1 MEKIRLQKYLSEC
14 GVLSRR
20 AAEAEISA
28 GRVNVNGLPASL
40 GDKIDP
46 ETDEIVWKGKKI
58 VPQTVDGEQKKMYI
72 LLNKP
77 VGYVTTLSDEQGRKT
92 IADLIADV
100 GVRLYPV
107 GRLDQFSDGLL
118 LCTNDGEL
126 TNRITHPSHH
136 VPKTYVGILTSR
148 LDDRD
153 VENLGV
159 PFELDGY
166 MLRPFEV
173 RRLGYKKAGDADAT
187 VIEFVLHEGRNREIR
202 KICAHHGYKLAKLTR
217 VAIGDLRL
225 GTLSSGKW
233 RHLTDEEVEYLKS
246 F

>member
-20 AAEAEISA
+20 AGEAEISA
-28 GRVNVNGLPASL
+28 GRVSVNGIPASL
-40 GDKIDP
+40 GDKVDP

-58 VPQTVDGEQKKMYI
+58 MPQTVDGAQKKTYI

-77 VGYVTTLSDEQGRKT
+77 VGYVTTLSDEQGRRT
-92 IADLIADV
+92 IAELIADA

-107 GRLDQFSDGLL
+107 GRLDQYSDGLL

-126 TNRITHPSHH
+126 TNHLTHPSHH

-148 LDDRD
+148 LDDRE
-153 VENLGV
+153 VEQLGV

-173 RRLGYKKAGDADAT
+173 RKLGYKKAGDTDAT

-217 VAIGDLRL
+217 IAIGDLRL
-225 GTLSSGKW
+225 GTLPSGKW
-233 RHLTDEEVEYLKS
+233 RHLTEEEIEYLKK

>member
-58 VPQTVDGEQKKMYI
+58 VPQTVDGEPKKTYI

-153 VENLGV
+153 VKNLGV

-217 VAIGDLRL
+217 IAIGDLRL
-225 GTLSSGKW
+225 GALSSGKW

>member
-40 GDKIDP
+40 GNKIDP

-58 VPQTVDGEQKKMYI
+58 VPQTVDGESKKTYI

-153 VENLGV
+153 VEKLGV

-187 VIEFVLHEGRNREIR
+187 VIEFILHEGRNREIR

-217 VAIGDLRL
+217 VAIGDLRID
-225 GTLSSGKW
+225 TLPSGKW
-233 RHLTDEEVEYLKS
+233 RHLTDEEVTYLKR